1 MNPARSLLLCTSMR
15 APGLRAIGVRL
26 SADSMSPR
34 SSGDVTISI
43 FSQYGSTAGRESGEC
58 GHMGVSSI
66 QSSSGSTTG
75 PPADSEYAEMLKLKD
90 FYLERPITEEYLLAP
105 DLLERTVEE
114 FRRTQPFI
122 AILNR
127 TVQYAYD
134 EMM

>member
-1 MNPARSLLLCTSMR
+1 MPADLSDRVIFTESPRTSFIFTLPSTVRKSAGSRWHILTISSR
-15 APGLRAIGVRL
+15 ALSGNTIGFDETECAHIGV
-26 SADSMSPR
+26 MHIPPR
-34 SSGDVTISI
+34 R
-43 FSQYGSTAGRESGEC
+43 GSR
-58 GHMGVSSI
+58 
-66 QSSSGSTTG
+66 TG

-127 TVQYAYD
+127 AVQYAYD